1 MSGNEEPGPLKART
15 DLADILMQNPENT
28 EALVTIIEN
37 ELKDIKDSDVVSRIS
52 DAVESVTSNA
62 EVSADTKDNILYWL
76 TETTPDVRQMILVQ
90 TVERLLSND
99 SSRNPT
105 LIALG
110 RISSESNVDMVMNWV
125 ERSIMTLNQA
135 VYVLLYPDSSDAL
148 R

>member
-1 MSGNEEPGPLKART
+1 
-15 DLADILMQNPENT
+15 
-28 EALVTIIEN
+28 TIIEN
-37 ELKDIKDSDVVSRIS
+37 ELQDIKDSDVVSRIS
-52 DAVESVTSNA
+52 DAVDSVTSNMD
-62 EVSADTKDNILYWL
+62 VSEDAKDNILYWL

-90 TVERLLSND
+90 TVERLLSNE